1 MNGPIRLPR
10 RRYARMHWKPVQVLV
25 VGFAALIFG
34 GALLLT
40 LPIST
45 RSGHSVGF
53 YDALFTATSAVCV
66 TGLSVVETGQTFSTF
81 GQIVLMLLIQM
92 GGLGFM
98 TVTSLIFLIMG
109 RRITLKDRLVI
120 QEAMNENRLSG
131 LVKLMRWV
139 LLTTFTV
146 ECAGAIVLSTRF
158 VPDYGLAQGL
168 FFGMFHAVS
177 AFCNAG
183 FDVLG
188 AGTSLMPYANDW
200 VVNFTIM
207 TLITCGGLGYS
218 VIHDLIIHRGVR
230 GLSLHSRVVI
240 VTTAAL
246 TLGGTAMFAILEW
259 DNPATLADGSKNAA
273 DKLVAALFQ
282 SVTTRT
288 AGFATI
294 DQAGMHATSKLVT
307 TIMMFIG
314 ASPASTGGGVKTTT
328 VAVLVALVVS
338 QVRGRRQVLI
348 NRRALPH
355 TLVLRAT
362 SVFLIMLIMVL
373 LSTVVLSFTMRDEQ
387 PFDEV
392 LFETTS
398 AIATVGLSCNLT
410 PRLNFV
416 SRIVVIFMMF
426 AGRVGPLSLT
436 MALARQQLYLQ
447 DPVRYPEDRLMIG

>member
-1 MNGPIRLPR
+1 
-10 RRYARMHWKPVQVLV
+10 MHWKPVQVLV
-25 VGFAALIFG
+25 VGFAALIIG
-34 GALLLT
+34 GALILT

-66 TGLSVVETGQTFSTF
+66 TGLAVVETGQTYSTF
-81 GQIVLMLLIQM
+81 GQVVIMLLIQM

-98 TVTSLIFLIMG
+98 TVTSLIFMIMG
-109 RRITLKDRLVI
+109 RRITLKDRLII
-120 QEAMNENRLSG
+120 QEAMNESRLSG
-131 LVKLMRWV
+131 LVKLVRWV
-139 LLTTFTV
+139 LLTTVTI
-146 ECAGAIVLSTRF
+146 ELAGALVLSTRF

-168 FFGMFHAVS
+168 FFGLFHSVS

-200 VVNFTIM
+200 VVNITIM
-207 TLITCGGLGYS
+207 ALITFGGLGYS
-218 VIHDLIIHRGVR
+218 VIRDIVVHRGLR

-240 VTTAAL
+240 ITTL
-246 TLGGTAMFAILEW
+246 SITLGGAIMFALLEW
-259 DNPATLADGSKNAA
+259 ENPGTLNDGQKNAA
-273 DKLVAALFQ
+273 DKLIASFFQ

-294 DQAGMHATSKLVT
+294 DQASMHAPSKLLT

-328 VAVLVALVVS
+328 VAVLFALIIS
-338 QVRGRRQVLI
+338 QVCGRKQVLMGQ
-348 NRRALPH
+348 RALPH

-362 SVFLIMLIMVL
+362 SIFLIMLMLVL
-373 LSTVVLSFTMRDEQ
+373 VSTMVLSFSMREAQ

-398 AIATVGLSCNLT
+398 AIGTVGLSCNMT
-410 PRLNFV
+410 PKLNFV
-416 SRIVVIFMMF
+416 SRMIVILLMY

-436 MALARQQLYLQ
+436 MALARQQLYSE